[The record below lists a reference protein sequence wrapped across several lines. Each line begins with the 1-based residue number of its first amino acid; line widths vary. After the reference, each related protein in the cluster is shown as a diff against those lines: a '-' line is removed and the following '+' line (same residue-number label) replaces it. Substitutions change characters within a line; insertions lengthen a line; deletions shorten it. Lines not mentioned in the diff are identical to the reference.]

1 MKLENMQK
9 NVLIKCFEIIKCNAR
24 AQEREREKTAES
36 ESDKHTPYS
45 LFLIIELV
53 ATRTLLFCA
62 FMPALLL
69 LLPLLLLLFKLP
81 CAQYSRFFYYY
92 LVLCISHDAHV
103 LLHVIS
109 NYTK

>member
-45 LFLIIELV
+45 LFFDNRTCCNTNITFLCIYACLV
-53 ATRTLLFCA
+53 AA
-62 FMPALLL
+62 A
-69 LLPLLLLLFKLP
+69 
-81 CAQYSRFFYYY
+81 A
-92 LVLCISHDAHV
+92 I
-103 LLHVIS
+103 II
-109 NYTK
+109 